1 MGKIIIPVGRSLGP
15 FFDDEGELESY
26 ELHLGHRMDALDS
39 AEMYVWSCAHDNPEA
54 HGELTFGRTELLA
67 ACREAQVPLDDG
79 DVGKLTELLIER
91 GALLEI
97 DFDADD
103 LTGALSAHRFIPN
116 GHAFGN
122 RPEAPDECGVGTGDE
137 PTITMGGWVY
147 SLWARSYL
155 EGSVQAACA
164 AFAEDLPDVEAAD
177 VAREFAEALPVIIAT
192 DCGYLEP
199 VD

>member
-39 AEMYVWSCAHDNPEA
+39 AEMDVWACAHDNPEA
-54 HGELTFGRTELLA
+54 HGELTFGRAELLA
-67 ACREAQVPLDDG
+67 ACREAKAPLDDAM
-79 DVGKLTELLIER
+79 VGKVADLLIER
-91 GALLEI
+91 GAMLEI
-97 DFDADD
+97 DLDTDD
-103 LTGALSAHRFIPN
+103 LAAALSTHRFIPN

-137 PTITMGGWVY
+137 PDITMGGWVY
-147 SLWARSYL
+147 TLWARSYL
-155 EGSVQAACA
+155 DGSVLDACA

-177 VAREFAEALPVIIAT
+177 VAREFAEALPVIIAA

-199 VD
+199 LD